1 MAQAPKVRL
10 RLKDVFGAPIREAAT
25 IQFHNLETSE
35 RKLLKGVDVSRIVA
49 VSGLRGA
56 PRGLYRMSIDIPSY
70 MPVSRFLNVPASATP
85 LTEIAMAIDPADVT
99 EVKFPAYGRLPA
111 DLRGLIERSKAVL
124 GFEGKSGK
132 ALYESLD
139 SVRKAGMINIAAKAN
154 VTPLADDSTV
164 LPRLEELHELRGDRF
179 FVTVA
184 KELREEVKHSA
195 AAGLFHSV
203 SGFLHHPP
211 DGFTPAGSFK
221 TPDNYG
227 NLQLSFFM
235 KGNECRADVDLDD
248 AQGLGHIF
256 QVLGNWLTN
265 RPTHPYDIHQ
275 ILYAYQHIDAGY
287 RLEV

>member
-1 MAQAPKVRL
+1 MAQAPRVRL
-10 RLKDVFGAPIREAAT
+10 RLKDVFGAPVRESAT

-35 RKLLKGVDVSRIVA
+35 RRLLKGVDASRIVA
-49 VSGLRGA
+49 ISGLSGS

-70 MPVSRFLNVPASATP
+70 MPVSRFINVPASATQ
-85 LTEIAMAIDPADVT
+85 LTEMTMAIDPDNVT
-99 EVKFPAYGRLPA
+99 GVKFPGYSRLPA
-111 DLRGLIERSKAVL
+111 NLRSLLERSKAVL
-124 GFEGKSGK
+124 GFEGMSGK

-139 SVRKAGMINIAAKAN
+139 PIRKAGLLNIAAKAN
-154 VTPLADDSTV
+154 VTPLADESTV
-164 LPRLEELHELRGDRF
+164 LPRIEELHELRGDRF

-221 TPDNYG
+221 TPDSYG

-235 KGNECRADVDLDD
+235 NGNDCRADVDLDD

-256 QVLGNWLTN
+256 QVLRNWLSG

-275 ILYAYQHIDAGY
+275 ILYAHQRIDADY
-287 RLEV
+287 RLQV